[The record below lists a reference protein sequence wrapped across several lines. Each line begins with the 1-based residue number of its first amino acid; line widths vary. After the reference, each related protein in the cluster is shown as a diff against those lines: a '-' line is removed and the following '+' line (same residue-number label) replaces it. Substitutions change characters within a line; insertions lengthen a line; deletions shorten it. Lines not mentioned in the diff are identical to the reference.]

1 MSAQGFVEPATWHAS
16 LPGVIVS
23 AGALIGDG
31 AGSVLIVK
39 PNYREYWTLPGGI
52 CESGEAP
59 RAGCARE
66 VAEELGLDRSI
77 GRLLAVDWQLPLP
90 IYGASARP
98 AVFFIFDCGTVTTL
112 AGIRLQP
119 DELDECRFAAETEL
133 HAFLQ
138 PAAVPRVRAALAA
151 RSSGCIQCG
160 PGLDGPA

>member
-1 MSAQGFVEPATWHAS
+1 M
-16 LPGVIVS
+16 
-23 AGALIGDG
+23 
-31 AGSVLIVK
+31 
-39 PNYREYWTLPGGI
+39 
-52 CESGEAP
+52 
-59 RAGCARE
+59 
-66 VAEELGLDRSI
+66 
-77 GRLLAVDWQLPLP
+77 P